1 MKTTT
6 DPMKANEQ
14 SSNLLSSLP
23 SMTSLSIR
31 RKLLLVAS
39 FVIFARVASNFLS
52 MFIESP
58 SFFRRHRP
66 ASHSNPDVGYENTTK
81 TNPKKSVVYV
91 PGAGFSGFFYSLGR
105 LQSLQRHEVSQ
116 RCLALVASLMEIPLG
131 MAVDLA
137 HTSRNRWMNS
147 EIGRY
152 SVVEDFVERLLAD
165 EHKSAENGIC
175 NLIQDNATTHHR
187 IQQHLPRINIITSS
201 WNKNSFVSQ
210 SVRRSFGKRDDQSLH
225 NDGAFAGLLRGL
237 TLTLADENHH
247 SLRLPW
253 NFDLLWNGLNMLL
266 GHDRA
271 LQFWNE
277 GLKRGI
283 D

>member
-14 SSNLLSSLP
+14 SADLLSSHP

-116 RCLALVASLMEIPLG
+116 RNNETESLTEETPFEYYCFSAGCLALVASLMEIPLG

-210 SVRRSFGKRDDQSLH
+210 SVRTPSTIYHLK
-225 NDGAFAGLLRGL
+225 
-237 TLTLADENHH
+237 E
-247 SLRLPW
+247 
-253 NFDLLWNGLNMLL
+253 MLI
-266 GHDRA
+266 
-271 LQFWNE
+271 QTTWM
-277 GLKRGI
+277 
-283 D
+283 